1 MTRSCCLVKYVIFGA
16 FVSAFCLLEEVG
28 NKAVLLRK
36 ISQGL
41 EAGGEGG
48 VTLVNFYWVCAAG
61 LPEPLPHFSLFWGQT

>member
-41 EAGGEGG
+41 EAGGGYFG
-48 VTLVNFYWVCAAG
+48 
-61 LPEPLPHFSLFWGQT
+61 